1 LVFNLGFPQFILF
14 RTLGLCVVA
23 AEAPRE
29 NHLMLLNSVWKVVS
43 RLSDVGHYAACAE
56 VWIEFAAKYFGVNLN
71 FQQTS
76 FLYLYSNYSTEKR
89 SECHSFGHDTP
100 SDSGEGF

>member
-1 LVFNLGFPQFILF
+1 MTMVRGVKVTTKGLFFTWSNLGFPQFILF

-29 NHLMLLNSVWKVVS
+29 NHLLLLNSVWKVVS

-56 VWIEFAAKYFGVNLN
+56 VWIEFAAKYFGVN
-71 FQQTS
+71 FH
-76 FLYLYSNYSTEKR
+76 F
-89 SECHSFGHDTP
+89 
-100 SDSGEGF
+100 